1 MNRGFFSNF
10 WDSYF
15 SSYGEFVEFSLRFT
29 AAVSAVAV
37 GQHIILKYVTQ
48 VVFHCSGVRGACGS
62 ECGSAHYTKIG
73 DAGVHHRG
81 LWTSLALLKWVAA
94 HVER

>member
-1 MNRGFFSNF
+1 M
-10 WDSYF
+10 
-15 SSYGEFVEFSLRFT
+15 
-29 AAVSAVAV
+29 AVCQSA
-37 GQHIILKYVTQ
+37 GQYIILKYGTQ
-48 VVFHCSGVRGACGS
+48 VVFHCSGVSGGYGS

-73 DAGVHHRG
+73 DAGVRRRG